1 VHCLYIFHHDITTPV
16 TSTSPHRTVGLLVL
30 RINQRA
36 ALFYQFRQLVDVPLC
51 PLFQRVIDAFASIVC
66 PAGAADLHV
75 LPLQRFNFLFRN
87 TAAVLATRAG
97 RGRFAPCVHFALVS
111 NAA

>member
-1 VHCLYIFHHDITTPV
+1 MTLPHQLRPRVHIEQLASLYCASTA
-16 TSTSPHRTVGLLVL
+16 STSVQHFSISSGSWLM
-30 RINQRA
+30 
-36 ALFYQFRQLVDVPLC
+36 C

-75 LPLQRFNFLFRN
+75 LPLQRFYFLFRN

-97 RGRFAPCVHFALVS
+97 RGRFAPCVHFAPVS